1 MTILTFDKNT
11 GERVELLS
19 DGTVWYIGPHVVSA
33 IDQDNILLID
43 DELPDVDFSLFNLI
57 AIQVIPE
64 ADVPIHYTML
74 VDRWI
79 CDSELLD
86 IIIEDIE
93 SEFGD
98 SRAVRDSSYIQV
110 NTDLILE
117 SAACL
122 YDGHDI
128 DDIFN
133 PFRHIDAKP
142 FFDGY

>member
-1 MTILTFDKNT
+1 MTILTFTKNT

-19 DGTVWYIGPHVVSA
+19 DGTVWYIGQNVTA
-33 IDQDNILLID
+33 TIDNILLID

-57 AIQVIPE
+57 AVQVIPE
-64 ADVPIHYTML
+64 DDVPIHYTML

-98 SRAVRDSSYIQV
+98 TPTIRDSSYIQV
-110 NTDLILE
+110 NIDLILE

>member
-19 DGTVWYIGPHVVSA
+19 DGTALYVGQHVTA
-33 IDQDNILLID
+33 TIDNILLID

-57 AIQVIPE
+57 AVQVIPE

-98 SRAVRDSSYIQV
+98 TPTIRDSSYIQV
-110 NTDLILE
+110 NIDLILE

-133 PFRHIDAKP
+133 PFKHIDAKP

>member
-1 MTILTFDKNT
+1 MTILTFSKNT

-19 DGTVWYIGPHVVSA
+19 DGTVLYVGKHVTTT
-33 IDQDNILLID
+33 IDNILLID

-57 AIQVIPE
+57 AVQVIPE
-64 ADVPIHYTML
+64 DDVPIHYTML

-98 SRAVRDSSYIQV
+98 TPTIRDSSYIQV
-110 NTDLILE
+110 NIDLILE
-117 SAACL
+117 SASCL

-133 PFRHIDAKP
+133 PFKHIDAKP

>member
-19 DGTVWYIGPHVVSA
+19 DGTALYVGQHVTA
-33 IDQDNILLID
+33 TIDNILLID

-57 AIQVIPE
+57 AVQVIPE

-98 SRAVRDSSYIQV
+98 TPTIRDSSYIQV
-110 NTDLILE
+110 NIDLILE

>member
-1 MTILTFDKNT
+1 MTILTYDKNT

-19 DGTVWYIGPHVVSA
+19 DGTALYVGQHVVSA
-33 IDQDNILLID
+33 IDNILLID

-57 AIQVIPE
+57 AVQVIPE

-98 SRAVRDSSYIQV
+98 TPTIRDSSYIQV
-110 NTDLILE
+110 NIDLILE

-128 DDIFN
+128 DDIFD

-142 FFDGY
+142 FFEGY

>member
-19 DGTVWYIGPHVVSA
+19 DGTALYLGPHVVSA
-33 IDQDNILLID
+33 IDQANILLID

-57 AIQVIPE
+57 AVQVIPE

-98 SRAVRDSSYIQV
+98 TPTIRDSSYIQV
-110 NTDLILE
+110 NIDLILE

>member
-1 MTILTFDKNT
+1 MTILTFSKNT

-19 DGTVWYIGPHVVSA
+19 DGTALYVGQHVVSA
-33 IDQDNILLID
+33 IDNILLID

-57 AIQVIPE
+57 AVQVIPE

-98 SRAVRDSSYIQV
+98 TPTIRDSSYIQV
-110 NTDLILE
+110 NIDLILE

-128 DDIFN
+128 DDIFD

-142 FFDGY
+142 FFEGY

>member
-19 DGTVWYIGPHVVSA
+19 DGTALYVGQHVVSA
-33 IDQDNILLID
+33 IDNILLID

-57 AIQVIPE
+57 AVQVIPE
-64 ADVPIHYTML
+64 DDVPIHYTML

-98 SRAVRDSSYIQV
+98 TPTIRDSSYIQV
-110 NTDLILE
+110 NIDLILE

>member
-19 DGTVWYIGPHVVSA
+19 DGTALYVGQHITA
-33 IDQDNILLID
+33 TIDNILLID

-57 AIQVIPE
+57 AVQVIPE

-98 SRAVRDSSYIQV
+98 TPTIRDSSYIQV
-110 NTDLILE
+110 NIDLILE

-128 DDIFN
+128 DDIFD

>member
-19 DGTVWYIGPHVVSA
+19 DGTALYVGQNVTATI
-33 IDQDNILLID
+33 DNILLID

-57 AIQVIPE
+57 AVQVIPE

-98 SRAVRDSSYIQV
+98 TPTIRDSSYIQV
-110 NTDLILE
+110 NIDLILE

>member
-11 GERVELLS
+11 GQRVELLS
-19 DGTVWYIGPHVVSA
+19 DGTALYVGQHVTTT

-57 AIQVIPE
+57 AVQVIPE

-74 VDRWI
+74 VDRCI

-86 IIIEDIE
+86 IIIIEDIE

-98 SRAVRDSSYIQV
+98 TTDSSYIEV
-110 NTDLILE
+110 TTNLILE

-122 YDGHDI
+122 YNGHDI

>member
-19 DGTVWYIGPHVVSA
+19 DGTALYVGQHVVSA
-33 IDQDNILLID
+33 LDQDNILLID

-57 AIQVIPE
+57 AVQLTPE
-64 ADVPIHYTML
+64 DEVPIYYTML

-86 IIIEDIE
+86 TIIEDIE

-98 SRAVRDSSYIQV
+98 THTIRDSSYIQV

-122 YDGHDI
+122 YDGHAI
-128 DDIFN
+128 DNIFN

-142 FFDGY
+142 FFDGD

>member
-1 MTILTFDKNT
+1 MTILTFDKTT

-19 DGTVWYIGPHVVSA
+19 DGTVWYIGQNVTA
-33 IDQDNILLID
+33 TIDNILLID

-57 AIQVIPE
+57 AVQVIPE
-64 ADVPIHYTML
+64 DDVPIHYTML

-98 SRAVRDSSYIQV
+98 TPTIRDSSYIQV
-110 NTDLILE
+110 NIDLILE

-122 YDGHDI
+122 YGGHDI

>member
-19 DGTVWYIGPHVVSA
+19 DGTVWYIGQHVTA
-33 IDQDNILLID
+33 TIDNILLID

-57 AIQVIPE
+57 AVQVIPE
-64 ADVPIHYTML
+64 DDVPIHYTML

-98 SRAVRDSSYIQV
+98 TPTIRDSSYIQV
-110 NTDLILE
+110 NIDLILE

>member
-1 MTILTFDKNT
+1 MTILTFSKNT

-19 DGTVWYIGPHVVSA
+19 DGTVLYVGKHVVSA
-33 IDQDNILLID
+33 IDNILLID

-57 AIQVIPE
+57 AVQVIPE
-64 ADVPIHYTML
+64 DDVPIHYTML

-98 SRAVRDSSYIQV
+98 TPTIRDSSYIQV
-110 NTDLILE
+110 NIDLILE

>member
-11 GERVELLS
+11 GERIEMLP
-19 DGTVWYIGPHVVSA
+19 DGTAWYIGPHVTAA

-57 AIQVIPE
+57 AVQVTPE
-64 ADVPIHYTML
+64 DEVPIHYTML

-93 SEFGD
+93 SDFGD
-98 SRAVRDSSYIQV
+98 SRAIRDSVNIEV
-110 NTDLILE
+110 NTTMILE
-117 SAACL
+117 SAACV

-133 PFRHIDAKP
+133 PFRHIDAKQ

>member
-1 MTILTFDKNT
+1 MTILTFSKTT

-19 DGTVWYIGPHVVSA
+19 DGTALYVGQHVTA
-33 IDQDNILLID
+33 TIDNILLID

-57 AIQVIPE
+57 AVQVIPE
-64 ADVPIHYTML
+64 DDVPIHYTML

-98 SRAVRDSSYIQV
+98 TPTIRDSSYIQV
-110 NTDLILE
+110 NIDLILE

-122 YDGHDI
+122 YGGHDI

>member
-19 DGTVWYIGPHVVSA
+19 DGTALYVGQHVTA
-33 IDQDNILLID
+33 TIDNILLID

-57 AIQVIPE
+57 AVQVIPE

-98 SRAVRDSSYIQV
+98 TPTIRDSSYIQV
-110 NTDLILE
+110 NIDLILE
-117 SAACL
+117 SASCL

-133 PFRHIDAKP
+133 PFRHIDAKAY
-142 FFDGY
+142 FIGD

>member
-19 DGTVWYIGPHVVSA
+19 DGTALYVGQHVVSA
-33 IDQDNILLID
+33 IDNILLID

-57 AIQVIPE
+57 AVQVIPE

-98 SRAVRDSSYIQV
+98 TPTIRDSSYIEV
-110 NTDLILE
+110 NIDLILE
-117 SAACL
+117 SASCL
-122 YDGHDI
+122 HDGHDI
-128 DDIFN
+128 DDIFT